1 MTAQAFRDVIALR
14 LLTGECEEMRELQ
27 RVLEGA
33 PQYAERVTGA
43 PPGPADAQ
51 STYSAL
57 PEGKGY
63 EDKFVYGIYEGGE
76 MVGCAD
82 VIRGWP
88 RVDTTHIGL
97 LLIAEQ
103 HQRRGHGH
111 RAYRAIERQARA
123 WGAERVRIGVVRTN
137 EEVLPFWKKLGF
149 AATGE
154 VKPYRYGP
162 VVSEVLILEKGI

>member
-1 MTAQAFRDVIALR
+1 LKLR
-14 LLTGECEEMRELQ
+14 LLRGEREEMSELQ

-43 PPGPADAQ
+43 PPGAADAQ
-51 STYSAL
+51 STYGVL

-63 EDKFVYGIYEGGE
+63 EDKFVYGIYAGDE
-76 MVGCAD
+76 MVGCVD

-88 RVDTTHIGL
+88 RPDTAHIGL

-103 HQRRGHGH
+103 HQRTGLG
-111 RAYRAIERQARA
+111 RAAYHALQKEIQA
-123 WGAERVRIGVVRTN
+123 WGAKRVRIGVVRTN
-137 EEVLPFWKKLGF
+137 DDVLPFWRKLGF
-149 AATGE
+149 APTGE

>member
-1 MTAQAFRDVIALR
+1 MKLR
-14 LLTGECEEMRELQ
+14 LLRGEREEMSELQ

-33 PQYAERVTGA
+33 PQYAERITGA
-43 PPGPADAQ
+43 PPGAADAQ
-51 STYSAL
+51 STYSVL

-63 EDKFVYGIYEGGE
+63 EDKFVYGIYAAEE

-88 RVDTTHIGL
+88 RPDTAHIGL
-97 LLIAEQ
+97 LLIAEH
-103 HQRRGHGH
+103 HQRRGHG
-111 RAYRAIERQARA
+111 RTAYREIEREARA
-123 WGAERVRIGVVRTN
+123 WGVKRMRIGVVRTN
-137 EEVLPFWKKLGF
+137 EDVLPFWKKLGF
-149 AATGE
+149 TPTGE